1 MWSTDTASCGDGAGQ
16 VSAVVYWTDGFGQS
30 HYYSTPTVSVTL
42 ANPTAPVTSVLQ
54 VSPLTFSPNGDGQDD
69 TDLRLF
75 LRQ

>member
-1 MWSTDTASCGDGAGQ
+1 MWSMDTASCGDGAGQ

-54 VSPLTFSPNGDGQDD
+54 VIRYVLAQRRRSG
-69 TDLRLF
+69 
-75 LRQ
+75 